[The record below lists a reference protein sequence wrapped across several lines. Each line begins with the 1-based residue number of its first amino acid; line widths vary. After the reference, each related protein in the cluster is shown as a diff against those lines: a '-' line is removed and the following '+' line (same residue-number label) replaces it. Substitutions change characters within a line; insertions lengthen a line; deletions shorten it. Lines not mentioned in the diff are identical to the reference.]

1 MSRFQPRKASRQ
13 QLKARIAI
21 TGPSG
26 AGKTYTAI
34 EFAQTLQGDGR
45 TVVIDSERG
54 SASWYSDR
62 WDYDVVDWAP
72 PYDPRQLA
80 EAIAEASATYSVIVI
95 DSLSHFWEGEG
106 GTQDIADN
114 AGHTSGGGNRFAGWK
129 VATPALRHLIDTIL
143 ACPAHVICTM
153 RSKMEYVLEDNDRG
167 KKQPRKVGMAP
178 VMRNGVEYEFTLICD
193 MDLAHRM
200 VVSKSRCAELADQ
213 VYQSG
218 RTDEAAKA
226 FLAWLEDGEPLADPE
241 DVKALVAS
249 MNDIEDETVRKR
261 VKREFQQQFGPPTQL
276 AESRMAAAVEFVKG
290 AA

>member
-72 PYDPRQLA
+72 PYDPPVGRGDRRSVRHLQRDRHRLPVALLGRRGRHPGHRRQRRAHL
-80 EAIAEASATYSVIVI
+80 
-95 DSLSHFWEGEG
+95 
-106 GTQDIADN
+106 
-114 AGHTSGGGNRFAGWK
+114 GGGNRFAGWK

-143 ACPAHVICTM
+143 ACP
-153 RSKMEYVLEDNDRG
+153 
-167 KKQPRKVGMAP
+167 
-178 VMRNGVEYEFTLICD
+178 
-193 MDLAHRM
+193 
-200 VVSKSRCAELADQ
+200 
-213 VYQSG
+213 
-218 RTDEAAKA
+218 
-226 FLAWLEDGEPLADPE
+226 
-241 DVKALVAS
+241 
-249 MNDIEDETVRKR
+249 
-261 VKREFQQQFGPPTQL
+261 PT
-276 AESRMAAAVEFVKG
+276 
-290 AA
+290 